1 MAIGFKRDGK
11 FIPTGQKMVSKSRR
25 SRVRY
30 ANGAGMDQILEQS
43 IRDFASK
50 RKEAYNNYR
59 ANQEAKFDKEIALR
73 RKFQSRLI
81 RAWRLANAQN
91 IKSGRN
97 LEKFIRAQIP
107 ELPKEKGIDKF
118 VVNVLKDFKKQE
130 EQLAKAKKGKGKEEQ
145 QALQKTFDKSL
156 EDSETEF
163 IKQQTE
169 QDRLFRNEQNKIDG
183 ENEAK
188 RKQARKEAEDAQT
201 AEQKKTEDEINAK
214 RKQKEAEV
222 AEEIAKKDKEEADK
236 KEKETQEAEA
246 KAQQEQAEAQKQEE
260 ESAKREQMEAQA
272 QRDKEEA
279 EEAQEQ
285 QKVAERIEKESA
297 EAEAK
302 AQQEQAEAQK
312 QAEQSAKQAEIEAK
326 QETTFASEVAEE
338 LKQDKQD
345 IKTEDFSFGF
355 PEEIV

>member
-1 MAIGFKRDGK
+1 MAVGFKRDGK
-11 FIPTGQKMVSKSRR
+11 FIPTGQKMVSKSRK

-50 RKEAYNNYR
+50 RKDAYNNYK

-73 RKFQSRLI
+73 RRFQSRLI
-81 RAWRLANAQN
+81 KAWRLANAQN
-91 IKSGRN
+91 IKSGRD

-107 ELPKEKGIDKF
+107 DLPKEKDTAKF

-130 EQLAKAKKGKGKEEQ
+130 EQLSKSKKGKTKEEQ
-145 QALQKTFDKSL
+145 QALQKVFDDSL
-156 EDSETEF
+156 KDSETEF
-163 IKQQTE
+163 KKVQVE
-169 QDRLFRNEQNKIDG
+169 QDRVFRNEQNKIDG

-188 RKQARKEAEDAQT
+188 RKKARQEADNAEK
-201 AEQKKTEDEINAK
+201 AEQKAREDEEDAK
-214 RKQKEAEV
+214 RKQKET
-222 AEEIAKKDKEEADK
+222 EEAVEQARKDKEEADK
-236 KEKETQEAEA
+236 KEKEAQVAEEMA
-246 KAQQEQAEAQKQEE
+246 KQEQAQAQKQDE
-260 ESAKREQMEAQA
+260 ESAKREQMEVQA
-272 QRDKEEA
+272 QKDKEEA
-279 EEAQEQ
+279 EEALEE

-297 EAEAK
+297 EAEQR

-312 QAEQSAKQAEIEAK
+312 QAEESAKQAEIEAK
-326 QETTFASEVAEE
+326 QETTFANEVAEE
-338 LKQDKQD
+338 LKEEKQD

>member
-1 MAIGFKRDGK
+1 MAVGFKRDGK

-50 RKEAYNNYR
+50 RKDAYNNYR
-59 ANQEAKFDKEIALR
+59 ANQEAKFDKEVALR

-81 RAWRLANAQN
+81 KAWRLANAQN

-118 VVNVLKDFKKQE
+118 VVNVLRDFKKQE
-130 EQLAKAKKGKGKEEQ
+130 EQLAKSKKGKGKEEQ
-145 QALQKTFDKSL
+145 QALQKVFDDSL
-156 EDSETEF
+156 KDSETEF

-188 RKQARKEAEDAQT
+188 RKKARQEAEDAQK

-214 RKQKEAEV
+214 RKEKEAEV

-236 KEKETQEAEA
+236 KQKEAEVA
-246 KAQQEQAEAQKQEE
+246 
-260 ESAKREQMEAQA
+260 EAQA
-272 QRDKEEA
+272 QKDKDDSDKQHAEEEA
-279 EEAQEQ
+279 LEQ
-285 QKVAERIEKESA
+285 QKVADRIERESA
-297 EAEAK
+297 EAELRALK
-302 AQQEQAEAQK
+302 EQQEAQK
-312 QAEQSAKQAEIEAK
+312 QAEESAKQAEIESK

-338 LKQDKQD
+338 LKEAKQE